1 MMNQTI
7 EYGMPLKGFLPALK
21 KIGKD
26 STLLATHMSLFTA
39 LFICWQRGDYES
51 PFTVNRRMLMS
62 YAKIAS
68 VATYH
73 KCIRELSEK
82 QYIGYKPSYHPRL
95 GSLVWW
101 LEHPAD
107 RVPVAP
113 AEAVHC

>member
-1 MMNQTI
+1 MGVRMS
-7 EYGMPLKGFLPALK
+7 LDGFLPALK
-21 KIGKD
+21 RIGND
-26 STLLATHMSLFTA
+26 SSLMATHMSLFTA
-39 LFICWQRGDYES
+39 LFICWQRAAYVS
-51 PFTVNRRMLMS
+51 PFIVNRRMLMC

-95 GSLVWW
+95 ASLVWW
-101 LEHPAD
+101 LEQPAD
-107 RVPVAP
+107 RVPEAP

>member
-1 MMNQTI
+1 MIDQNR
-7 EYGMPLKGFLPALK
+7 ESVMPLNGFLPALK
-21 KIGKD
+21 RMGRD

-39 LFICWQRGDYES
+39 LFICWQRNGYIS
-51 PFTVNRRMLMS
+51 PFMINRRMLMI

-82 QYIGYKPSYHPRL
+82 QYIGYKPSYHPRH
-95 GSLVWW
+95 GSLAWW

-107 RVPVAP
+107 RLPDAP
-113 AEAVHC
+113 AVAVHC

>member
-1 MMNQTI
+1 MTEHNI
-7 EYGMPLKGFLPALK
+7 ESGMPLKSFLPALK
-21 KIGKD
+21 RIGKD

-39 LFICWQRGDYES
+39 LFICWQRESYVS
-51 PFTVNRRMLMS
+51 PFTVNRRMLMT

-82 QYIGYKPSYHPRL
+82 EYIGYKPSYHPRL

-107 RVPVAP
+107 RVSDAP